1 MIKKLGF
8 IVVGAL
14 VLNGCGGTSS
24 GDTTTYLNT
33 DTVKSKTFIAI
44 ITNMSKYTCTDTFA
58 STISVPEL
66 ENATDLVVGEVASGT
81 NCATYGRINEDGT
94 CSEQDAGVT
103 ESLLSPITC
112 VASGNKA
119 E

>member
-1 MIKKLGF
+1 MVKKLVF
-8 IVVGAL
+8 MAIGAL
-14 VLNGCGGTSS
+14 VLSGCGDTDS
-24 GDTTTYLNT
+24 GDESSYLNS

-44 ITNMSKYTCTDTFA
+44 MTNMNKYLCTETFA

-66 ENATDLVVGEVASGT
+66 ENATDIVVGEVASGT
-81 NCATYGRINEDGT
+81 NCDTYGRTADDGT
-94 CSEQDAGVT
+94 CSEQT
-103 ESLLSPITC
+103 IENSILPITC